1 MGIKTF
7 RDLLIWQKGME
18 LVKAIY
24 KLARSFPKSEEYNLS
39 SQMKRAS
46 ISIPSN
52 IAEGFSRSTKK
63 DFQRF
68 LYIALGSIFE
78 LQTQIIISYEQ
89 DHINQQQYDSLNEL
103 TREVE
108 RMLCSFMN
116 SNRNIIDQKKMNLC
130 FYGSQYL

>member
-24 KLARSFPKSEEYNLS
+24 KLTRSFPKSEDYNLS

-52 IAEGFSRSTKK
+52 IAEGFGRSTKK

-89 DHINQQQYDSLNEL
+89 NYINQQQYDSLNEL

-116 SNRNIIDQKKMNLC
+116 SNRNIIDQKK
-130 FYGSQYL
+130 

>member
-7 RDLLIWQKGME
+7 RDLLIWQKGMQ
-18 LVKAIY
+18 LVKEVY
-24 KLARSFPKSEEYNLS
+24 KLTRTFPKSEDFNLS

-46 ISIPSN
+46 VFIPSN
-52 IAEGFSRSTKK
+52 IAEGFGRSTKK

-78 LQTQIIISYEQ
+78 LQTQILISYEQ
-89 DHINQQQYDSLNEL
+89 DYINQQQFDSINEL

-108 RMLCSFMN
+108 RMLCSFMD
-116 SNRNIIDQKKMNLC
+116 SNRNIIEQSK
-130 FYGSQYL
+130 

>member
-7 RDLLIWQKGME
+7 RDLLIWQKGMQ
-18 LVKAIY
+18 LVKEVY
-24 KLARSFPKSEEYNLS
+24 KLTRTFPKSEDFNLS

-46 ISIPSN
+46 VSIPSN
-52 IAEGFSRSTKK
+52 IAEGFGRSTKK

-89 DHINQQQYDSLNEL
+89 DYINQQQFDSINEL

-108 RMLCSFMN
+108 RMLCSFMD
-116 SNRNIIDQKKMNLC
+116 SNRNIIEQSK
-130 FYGSQYL
+130 

>member
-7 RDLLIWQKGME
+7 RDLLIWQKGMQ
-18 LVKAIY
+18 LVKEVY
-24 KLARSFPKSEEYNLS
+24 KLTRTFPKSEDFNLS

-46 ISIPSN
+46 VSIPSN
-52 IAEGFSRSTKK
+52 IAEGFGRSTKK

-78 LQTQIIISYEQ
+78 LQTQILISYEQ
-89 DHINQQQYDSLNEL
+89 DYINQQQFDSINEL

-108 RMLCSFMN
+108 RMLCSFMD
-116 SNRNIIDQKKMNLC
+116 SNRNIIEQSK
-130 FYGSQYL
+130 

>member
-7 RDLLIWQKGME
+7 RDLLIWQKGMQ

-24 KLARSFPKSEEYNLS
+24 KLTSSFPKSEDYNLS
-39 SQMKRAS
+39 SQMKRAA

-52 IAEGFSRSTKK
+52 IAEGFGRSTKK

-89 DHINQQQYDSLNEL
+89 DYINQQQYDLINES

-108 RMLCSFMN
+108 RMLCSFMD
-116 SNRNIIDQKKMNLC
+116 SNRNIIDQTK
-130 FYGSQYL
+130 

>member
-1 MGIKTF
+1 MVIKTF
-7 RDLLIWQKGME
+7 RDLLIWQKGMQ

-24 KLARSFPKSEEYNLS
+24 KLTRSFPKSEDYNLS

-52 IAEGFSRSTKK
+52 IAEGFGRSTKK

-89 DHINQQQYDSLNEL
+89 DYIDQQQYDSINEL
-103 TREVE
+103 TRELE

-116 SNRNIIDQKKMNLC
+116 SNRNIMDQTK
-130 FYGSQYL
+130 

>member
-7 RDLLIWQKGME
+7 RDLLIWKKGMQ
-18 LVKAIY
+18 LVKSIY
-24 KLARSFPKSEEYNLS
+24 KLTRSFPKSENYNLS
-39 SQMKRAS
+39 SQMKRAA

-52 IAEGFSRSTKK
+52 IAEGFGRNTKK

-89 DHINQQQYDSLNEL
+89 NYINQQQYDSINEL
-103 TREVE
+103 SREVE
-108 RMLCSFMN
+108 RMLCSFMDFN
-116 SNRNIIDQKKMNLC
+116 QNIIDQKK
-130 FYGSQYL
+130 

>member
-7 RDLLIWQKGME
+7 RDLLIWQKGMQ
-18 LVKAIY
+18 LVKEVY
-24 KLARSFPKSEEYNLS
+24 KLTRTFPKSEDFNLS

-46 ISIPSN
+46 VSIPSN
-52 IAEGFSRSTKK
+52 IAEGFGRSTKK

-89 DHINQQQYDSLNEL
+89 DYINQQQYDSINEL

-108 RMLCSFMN
+108 RMLCSFMD
-116 SNRNIIDQKKMNLC
+116 SNRNIIEQSK
-130 FYGSQYL
+130 

>member
-1 MGIKTF
+1 MVIKTF
-7 RDLLIWQKGME
+7 RDLLIWQKGMQ

-24 KLARSFPKSEEYNLS
+24 KLTRSFPKSEDYNLS

-52 IAEGFSRSTKK
+52 IAEGFGRSTKK

-89 DHINQQQYDSLNEL
+89 DYINQQQYDLINEL
-103 TREVE
+103 TRELE

-116 SNRNIIDQKKMNLC
+116 SNRNIMDQTK
-130 FYGSQYL
+130 

>member
-7 RDLLIWQKGME
+7 RDLLIWQKGMQ
-18 LVKAIY
+18 LVKEIY
-24 KLARSFPKSEEYNLS
+24 KLTRSFPKSEDYNLS

-52 IAEGFSRSTKK
+52 IAEGFGRSTKK

-89 DHINQQQYDSLNEL
+89 DYINQQQYDSINEL
-103 TREVE
+103 SKEVE
-108 RMLCSFMN
+108 RMLCSFMD
-116 SNRNIIDQKKMNLC
+116 SNRNIIDQKK
-130 FYGSQYL
+130 

>member
-7 RDLLIWQKGME
+7 RDLLIWQKGMQ
-18 LVKAIY
+18 LVKEVY
-24 KLARSFPKSEEYNLS
+24 KLTRTFPKSEDFNLS

-46 ISIPSN
+46 VSIPSN
-52 IAEGFSRSTKK
+52 IAEGFGRSTKK

-89 DHINQQQYDSLNEL
+89 DYINQQQYDSINEL

-108 RMLCSFMN
+108 KMLCSFMD
-116 SNRNIIDQKKMNLC
+116 SNRNIIEQSK
-130 FYGSQYL
+130 